1 MSFRKFVKM
10 FIPTGL
16 FKKIEPYG
24 HLIEAIIFNV
34 IYGFPARK
42 LKVIGVTGTNGKTTT
57 TFLIHRML
65 HEAGY
70 KVGLNTTVAYGA
82 GMDIKSQMHHMTSVP
97 VPEFMRRLKE
107 LNKSGIEYLVLETTS
122 QALAQY
128 RVWGVKY
135 HMAVMTNITHEHLDY
150 HGSFENYR
158 SAKVR
163 MFEWAN
169 KNISG
174 LRAGVINA
182 DDENYEFFKSAIAH
196 PLLYGEKNGDLR
208 ASEIKLSSNGVSY
221 KAKLKDVEYD
231 IKCKLS
237 GMFNVYNSLA
247 AVGCGVLLGLTRP
260 QIEQGIM
267 ALESVEGRM
276 TSINEGQNFSV
287 IVDYAHTPDSFE
299 KLFEELR
306 PVIKGKLIVL
316 FGSAGRRDEAKRAI
330 QGQLA
335 GKYADEI
342 VLTEE
347 DDRDI
352 DGNEILKQIAS
363 GAEREGKKVGE
374 NIHLILDR
382 TEAINFALKIPKSK
396 DDLVL
401 LLGKGHEK
409 TIERADGEHPWNEIE
424 VAHQELKNI
433 LGS

>member
-10 FIPTGL
+10 FIPTGI
-16 FKKIEPYG
+16 FHKVEPFG
-24 HLIEAIIFNV
+24 HLLEAVIFN
-34 IYGFPARK
+34 ILYGFPARK

-65 HEAGY
+65 HEAGF

-82 GMDIKSQMHHMTSVP
+82 GLDINSQMEHMTSLP
-97 VPEFMRRLKE
+97 VPKFMRRLKE
-107 LNKSGIEYLVLETTS
+107 LNKAGIEYLVLETTS
-122 QALAQY
+122 QAMAQN

-135 HMAVMTNITHEHLDY
+135 YLSVTTNITHEHLDY
-150 HGSFENYR
+150 HGTFENYR
-158 SAKVR
+158 SAKVK
-163 MFEWAN
+163 MFEWTN
-169 KNISG
+169 KNSNG

-182 DDENYEFFKSAIAH
+182 DDDSAKYFSDAVAH
-196 PLLYGEKNGDLR
+196 SLTYGVKKGDIKAKN
-208 ASEIKLSSNGVSY
+208 IKLSADGVSY
-221 KAKLKDVEYD
+221 IASLKGVDYK
-231 IKCKLS
+231 IKCNLS

-247 AVGCGVLLGLTRP
+247 VVGVGVLLGLNSN
-260 QIEQGIM
+260 QIEQGIA

-276 TSINEGQNFSV
+276 TKIDEGQKFSV

-299 KLFEELR
+299 KLLSELR
-306 PVIKGKLIVL
+306 PVVEGKFIVM

-330 QGQLA
+330 QGEIA
-335 GKYADEI
+335 GKYADFV

-352 DGNEILKQIAS
+352 DGNTILNQIAE
-363 GAEREGKKVGE
+363 GAEKSGKQKDKDMF
-374 NIHLILDR
+374 LILDR
-382 TEAINFALKIPKSK
+382 TKAIKHSFLLAKDK

-424 VAHQELKNI
+424 VSHKQLKK
-433 LGS
+433 LLK